1 MLPLN
6 KIHPGIP
13 RHREVRKKYDSKA
26 RTEFI
31 WIRVVTVNTVI
42 NVHRAENFS
51 TRRGIINSSKAF
63 CSVQGFRFVPKF
75 IKRHVKYLTAVGYF

>member
-1 MLPLN
+1 LTGKYVA

-13 RHREVRKKYDSKA
+13 RHRQILKKYDGRA

-42 NVHRAENFS
+42 YLNRTENFS
-51 TRRGIINSSKAF
+51 TRPGIINSSK
-63 CSVQGFRFVPKF
+63 SVLHRGG
-75 IKRHVKYLTAVGYF
+75 T